1 MQLTTRREM
10 PTSDLAFRDLA
21 SGLVLSRP
29 EPLPPLFASG
39 SVLAERFT
47 IRRFI
52 ARGAWGDVYEA
63 SDRKRSQRVA
73 LKTLPYAVPADASA
87 KRRFVQELELAR
99 GIAHRR
105 VCRIG
110 ELHEHRQLA
119 PSVGTLRLLT
129 LEFIDGESLAAR
141 IARGRIPLRTVGRI
155 ARQLLEGLRAAHAAG
170 VLHLDF
176 KSQNVMLRT
185 GLFRSEAV
193 ITDFNLTRAIEAGAP
208 RHARERHVFGSPGY
222 LSPEQLE
229 DRPVLGI
236 TSDLYSFGVVLFE
249 MLTGRLPFPKERAK
263 ALMALQLARPTPV
276 PSQVLPGLT
285 TALDPFVAKCL
296 ARHPK
301 YRYPDAESALAALDD
316 CLARPATGAKPS
328 RRPGRRR

>member
-1 MQLTTRREM
+1 MSTT
-10 PTSDLAFRDLA
+10 DLVFRSTASSLA
-21 SGLVLSRP
+21 LSRA

-39 SVLAERFT
+39 SVLADRFT

-52 ARGAWGDVYEA
+52 ARGTWSDVYEA
-63 SDRKRSQRVA
+63 VDRKRSQRVA
-73 LKTLPYAVPADASA
+73 LKTLPYALPADASA
-87 KRRFVQELELAR
+87 KRRFMQELELGR
-99 GIAHRR
+99 HVAHRR

-119 PSVGTLRLLT
+119 PSAGSLRLLT
-129 LEFIDGESLAAR
+129 MDFIDGESLAAR
-141 IARGRIPLRTVGRI
+141 IARGRIPLRTVARI
-155 ARQLLEGLRAAHAAG
+155 ARQLLEGLRAAHAAD

-176 KSQNVMLRT
+176 KSQNVMLRS

-208 RHARERHVFGSPGY
+208 RDTRERHVFGTPGY

-229 DRPVLGI
+229 GRPVLGM

-249 MLTGRLPFPKERAK
+249 MLTGRLPFPRERAK
-263 ALMALQLARPTPV
+263 ALMVLQLARPTPV
-276 PSQVLPGLT
+276 PSRVFPGLT
-285 TALDPFVAKCL
+285 TALDAFVAKCL
-296 ARHPK
+296 ARHPT

-316 CLARPATGAKPS
+316 CLDRPAS
-328 RRPGRRR
+328 RARQSSRPRRRR

>member
-1 MQLTTRREM
+1 MG
-10 PTSDLAFRDLA
+10 TSDLVFRDLA
-21 SGLVLSRP
+21 SSLALSRA

-63 SDRKRSQRVA
+63 VDRKRSKRVA

-87 KRRFVQELELAR
+87 QRRFEQELELAR
-99 GIAHRR
+99 RVAHRR

-110 ELHEHRQLA
+110 ELHEHRQLVPSAA
-119 PSVGTLRLLT
+119 PLRLLT
-129 LEFIDGESLAAR
+129 MEFIDGESLAAR
-141 IARGRIPLRTVGRI
+141 IARGRIPLRTVARI
-155 ARQLLEGLRAAHAAG
+155 ARQLLEGLQAAHAAD

-185 GLFRSEAV
+185 GLLRSEAV

-208 RHARERHVFGSPGY
+208 RHAREKHVFGSPGY

-229 DRPVLGI
+229 GRPVLGI
-236 TSDLYSFGVVLFE
+236 ASDLYSFGVVLFE

-276 PSQVLPGLT
+276 PSRVSPGLT
-285 TALDPFVAKCL
+285 TALDAFVAKCL
-296 ARHPK
+296 ARHPT
-301 YRYPDAESALAALDD
+301 YRYPDAECALAALED
-316 CLARPATGAKPS
+316 CLERPSARARRSS
-328 RRPGRRR
+328 RSDRPR